1 MLENNSYVCAFA
13 YLPTYVKTSQ
23 STMYRYTID
32 CMNLLYVGFTHFQ
45 IVKDLSNKALIEPLT
60 FKLLFKG
67 FVCYRNFILYTK
79 ACESMLLN
87 SIDWWRVTGSN
98 R

>member
-23 STMYRYTID
+23 STIHCCMPD

-45 IVKDLSNKALIEPLT
+45 IVKDLSNNALIVDSLKNAQTIEVLS
-60 FKLLFKG
+60 K
-67 FVCYRNFILYTK
+67 
-79 ACESMLLN
+79 
-87 SIDWWRVTGSN
+87 
-98 R
+98 

>member
-23 STMYRYTID
+23 STMYFYTVN

-45 IVKDLSNKALIEPLT
+45 IVKDLSNNALIDT
-60 FKLLFKG
+60 FLNVTAIEVLF
-67 FVCYRNFILYTK
+67 CAQTLST
-79 ACESMLLN
+79 
-87 SIDWWRVTGSN
+87 
-98 R
+98 

>member
-23 STMYRYTID
+23 STMYCYTIN

-45 IVKDLSNKALIEPLT
+45 IVKDLSNNALI
-60 FKLLFKG
+60 
-67 FVCYRNFILYTK
+67 
-79 ACESMLLN
+79 
-87 SIDWWRVTGSN
+87 DWLSLSPIEVLSK
-98 R
+98 